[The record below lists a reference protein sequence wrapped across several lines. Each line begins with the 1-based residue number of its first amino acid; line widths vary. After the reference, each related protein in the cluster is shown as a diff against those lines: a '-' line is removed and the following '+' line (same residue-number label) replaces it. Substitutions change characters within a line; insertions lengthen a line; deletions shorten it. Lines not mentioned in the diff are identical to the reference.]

1 MLAHLQKRL
10 DKQEMEAAREREKA
24 ALEREMLPHMSITSS
39 SKEPRR
45 GGSDENESYS
55 SLAATRNRYRLHQ
68 GQHEASH
75 IRISCREERSNES
88 EPPEPTKTPCIED
101 LVEMVW

>member
-24 ALEREMLPHMSITSS
+24 ALERDAATRVHNQLLQRAQT
-39 SKEPRR
+39 

-55 SLAATRNRYRLHQ
+55 SLAATRNRYRLHK
-68 GQHEASH
+68 GQHCWH
-75 IRISCREERSNES
+75 FKKDKILTGLNN
-88 EPPEPTKTPCIED
+88 
-101 LVEMVW
+101 V